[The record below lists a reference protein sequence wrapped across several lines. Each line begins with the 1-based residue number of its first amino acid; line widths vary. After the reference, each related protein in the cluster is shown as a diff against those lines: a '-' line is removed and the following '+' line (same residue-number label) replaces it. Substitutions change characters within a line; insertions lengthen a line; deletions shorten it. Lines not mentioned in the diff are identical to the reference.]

1 MVTCY
6 LPSAAASFF
15 GRKQRTLDMASSIW
29 RLMLLGL
36 SLAVGVLAPSSR
48 FLAWRAFKP
57 WPARGLALADGLVGD
72 LEGLQDLGF
81 ADSAA
86 ENAIPRLGDLALERG
101 LIHGAEQA
109 RLMGEIL
116 VEALAGERGFVVN
129 PRSQAASLVGP
140 PSCRAI
146 RYLRAPGLNR
156 FLVDIF
162 ERAAELCRR
171 ARATPYVQ

>member
-1 MVTCY
+1 MVATY
-6 LPSAAASFF
+6 
-15 GRKQRTLDMASSIW
+15 
-29 RLMLLGL
+29 
-36 SLAVGVLAPSSR
+36 LAV
-48 FLAWRAFKP
+48 LAWRGAFKP

-109 RLMGEIL
+109 RLMGEVL

-129 PRSQAASLVGP
+129 PRSLLPAAAGT
-140 PSCRAI
+140 RA
-146 RYLRAPGLNR
+146 
-156 FLVDIF
+156 
-162 ERAAELCRR
+162 
-171 ARATPYVQ
+171 